1 MKSLLGEERSFII
14 ESDDDEEDPTH
25 NDAGA
30 GDDGSSSD
38 SSSCATPRAGGG
50 DGSHPNSYT
59 NQWPQSYRYSPPSP
73 PFPIYCLPRF
83 SELDLPKLK
92 VPVRNS
98 PSAFLLHMFFSIY
111 AQLRPDHS
119 EQICYA

>member
-59 NQWPQSYRYSPPSP
+59 NQWPQSYRYNLSFR
-73 PFPIYCLPRF
+73 PFPIYCLLPF
-83 SELDLPKLK
+83 SELDLQKLK
-92 VPVRNS
+92 ILRNS
-98 PSAFLLHMFFSIY
+98 PSAFLLY
-111 AQLRPDHS
+111 
-119 EQICYA
+119 